1 MRHSPDLSGCQEC
14 SKSRRS
20 RLAISSSENGAKFG
34 YSLTMKIA
42 LDGAV
47 VDIIAM

>member
-1 MRHSPDLSGCQEC
+1 MGRPIETA

-20 RLAISSSENGAKFG
+20 HLAISTSENGAKLG
-34 YSLTMKIA
+34 RSLTMKIA